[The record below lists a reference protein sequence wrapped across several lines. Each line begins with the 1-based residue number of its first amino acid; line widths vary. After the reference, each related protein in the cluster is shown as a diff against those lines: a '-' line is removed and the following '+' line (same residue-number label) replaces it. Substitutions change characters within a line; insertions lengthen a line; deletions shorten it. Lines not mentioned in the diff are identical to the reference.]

1 MRAEECS
8 GTQEGGNVYHVF
20 AGKTRN
26 SCLVYK
32 VNLHGSPFLVRYR
45 SMIMM
50 RRSSAGGSGKGAKV
64 VRRGSSLAIKR
75 SARCCVTSTEL
86 LRELG
91 HPGYGAGTL
100 RRGALI
106 VANGNC
112 TQNSISA
119 VKIFRVFR
127 MRILQQMTW

>member
-1 MRAEECS
+1 MAC
-8 GTQEGGNVYHVF
+8 
-20 AGKTRN
+20 
-26 SCLVYK
+26 
-32 VNLHGSPFLVRYR
+32 PFLVRYR

-50 RRSSAGGSGKGAKV
+50 RRSSARGSGKLAKV
-64 VRRGSSLAIKR
+64 VRRGSSLAVR
-75 SARCCVTSTEL
+75 RRARCCVNSTEL
-86 LRELG
+86 LGELG
-91 HPGYGAGTL
+91 HPCYSAGTL
-100 RRGALI
+100 RRGAFI